1 LPGQG
6 YRFLR
11 RANALRGREKAMN
24 ASEPSDRDR
33 VAGPWSAAAARLVEQ
48 RRFLTP
54 IEPLPDSM
62 RPVDEADGY
71 ALQQE
76 VRRRLGEVGLGPAVG
91 HKIGC
96 TTAVMQAFLGI
107 SNPCA
112 GNVYAAGVL
121 RGDGRV
127 PRCRFVRLGVEC
139 EIAVELGR
147 DLGAAE
153 GPFDRD
159 RVAAAVR
166 AVMPAIEIVD
176 DRYSDFRAVGVP
188 TLIADDFFHSGCVL
202 GEPVR
207 NWQRLDLASLEGA
220 TFVDGVEA
228 GRGTGASVMGH
239 PLEALAWFAN
249 ARAKV
254 GLAPLRKGEFVLL
267 GSLVETK
274 WLTGGMRARIEIDRL
289 DALKLDVDP

>member
-1 LPGQG
+1 
-6 YRFLR
+6 
-11 RANALRGREKAMN
+11 MN
-24 ASEPSDRDR
+24 TSAT
-33 VAGPWSAAAARLVEQ
+33 WSAAAARLIGQ
-48 RRFLTP
+48 RRALVP
-54 IEPLPDSM
+54 IEPLPESL
-62 RPVDEADGY
+62 RPLDEAEGY

-76 VRRRLGEVGLGPAVG
+76 VRRQLAADGLGPAVG

-107 SNPCA
+107 PNPCG
-112 GNVYAAGVL
+112 GNIYAAGVL
-121 RGDGRV
+121 RGGARV
-127 PRCRFVRLGVEC
+127 PRSRFVRLGMEC

-147 DLGAAE
+147 DLGAAQ
-153 GPFDRD
+153 GPYDRE

-202 GEPVR
+202 GEPVTD
-207 NWQRLDLASLEGA
+207 WHALDLAALAGA
-220 TFVDGVEA
+220 TFLDGVEA

-239 PLEALAWFAN
+239 PLEALAWLAN
-249 ARAKV
+249 ARARV
-254 GLAPLRKGEFVLL
+254 GLAPLREGEFVLL

-274 WLTGGMRARIEIDRL
+274 WLDAGMQTRIEIDRL
-289 DALKLDVDP
+289 GTLTLDVDP